1 MQPDRKQIADTI
13 RKHMGPEHP
22 AAEDTLNKYGFEWHE
37 VYGGPPL
44 PGRAPKGEGGIEAPP
59 PAPAERNA
67 LLYEQGAH
75 PADAAASSVSPAW
88 NHALAPDGRQT
99 ALGSI
104 GLEGRHGSF
113 AVKPNV
119 VDRDGTYKTT
129 QGGAYYPTRDHRV
142 SQHESIDPSKPS
154 GWFSDQ
160 PIQEGQAKSENARH
174 EGKHRGLAL
183 MGRDAEYGPALKE
196 LMSRYAPHGNKGGD
210 FSDRVMRDVI
220 GMGTTA
226 QQHDLIEN
234 MGHTTNESPYPNPFI
249 PDMGS
254 QDYGPDFMKLAAQEP
269 EFLRNVDG
277 KWQFHNP
284 SGREISRKELA
295 AGIEYLAGRFKVNQR
310 PGGPR

>member
-22 AAEDTLNKYGFEWHE
+22 AAGNTLDKYGLEWHE

-44 PGRAPKGEGGIEAPP
+44 PGQNPGAPPMEAPMPKG
-59 PAPAERNA
+59 AEHNA

-75 PADAAASSVSPAW
+75 PADAAASRVNPAW

-119 VDRDGTYKTT
+119 VERDGKYKTT
-129 QGGAYYPTRDHRV
+129 QGGAYHPMRDHAV
-142 SQHESIDPSKPS
+142 SRHESIDPSKPS

-160 PIQEGQAKSENARH
+160 PIQEGQPKSENARH
-174 EGKHRGLAL
+174 EGKHRGFGLL
-183 MGRDAEYGPALKE
+183 GRDPEFGGALKE
-196 LMSRYAPHGNKGGD
+196 MLNRFAPHGAKGGD
-210 FSDRVMRDVI
+210 FNDRVMRDVV
-220 GMGTTA
+220 GMGTAA

-234 MGHTTNESPYPNPFI
+234 LGHTTNDSPYPNPFI

-269 EFLRNVDG
+269 NSLRNVDG

-284 SGREISRKELA
+284 SGRESSRKELA
-295 AGIEYLAGRFKVNQR
+295 AGIEYLAGRYKMKQR